1 MSVVHPMHRGPFLRY
16 FLEVEPSFASPM
28 EWILASNDIE
38 VYYVPKMGQ
47 RTDPEFYMAT
57 KDGVLIK
64 FAFTG
69 DMTGIYKLLKSEK
82 GSSVDTVVEMDPKH
96 RFHLDRGSLPV
107 NGVVDDKAKSG
118 DQILESLVNYAYSK
132 AKSVENPNAR
142 GMARN
147 FQVLTYDAIVS
158 RFKMLEAMQSSTDII
173 PDQSPR
179 TIFIKAGDG
188 CVMECNYCPEG
199 LVRFKPYSM
208 TQFLEHI
215 QNTKSAL
222 TDILGKEGITKMN
235 EGFINVSD
243 IGWLDLFHRTGRTD
257 LTSVEA
263 VRLMREYFPWLEKI
277 GTFIGSSTALALSEG
292 TDGIRYV
299 GSKRYNT
306 RFFETLNGKGNLINR
321 LYLGV
326 ETAHTEGSYLL
337 NKRINY
343 WQKLTATKLIQDSG
357 IRLKVIVQLG
367 VLGKGF
373 YPLGKEITPENFVTW
388 EEATDIT
395 AGWIN
400 EVQPY
405 RVLESVYQ
413 PSPELPINRL
423 IKDGRIVPYDNPE
436 QIEQER
442 KRLREN
448 IRIFKNEFK
457 VEPRYEDFLPKKGGQ
472 VIEYR
477 KK

>member
-1 MSVVHPMHRGPFLRY
+1 MKVAILHDFFTSVGGGEKV
-16 FLEVEPSFASPM
+16 VIA
-28 EWILASNDIE
+28 LA
-38 VYYVPKMGQ
+38 K
-47 RTDPEFYMAT
+47 R
-57 KDGVLIK
+57 
-64 FAFTG
+64 
-69 DMTGIYKLLKSEK
+69 
-82 GSSVDTVVEMDPKH
+82 
-96 RFHLDRGSLPV
+96 
-107 NGVVDDKAKSG
+107 
-118 DQILESLVNYAYSK
+118 
-132 AKSVENPNAR
+132 
-142 GMARN
+142 
-147 FQVLTYDAIVS
+147 YDA
-158 RFKMLEAMQSSTDII
+158 DIYTYFW
-173 PDQSPR
+173 DK
-179 TIFIKAGDG
+179 TKTFDEIKNFR
-188 CVMECNYCPEG
+188 VYTSN
-199 LVRFKPYSM
+199 LKIK
-208 TQFLEHI
+208 TNFLK
-215 QNTKSAL
+215 Q
-222 TDILGKEGITKMN
+222 
-235 EGFINVSD
+235 
-243 IGWLDLFHRTGRTD
+243 
-257 LTSVEA
+257 
-263 VRLMREYFPWLEKI
+263 
-277 GTFIGSSTALALSEG
+277 
-292 TDGIRYV
+292 V
-299 GSKRYNT
+299 GAA